1 MFTFNEQTYS
11 LINQLY
17 NTPEE
22 GDRLIKELFVK
33 GLLVKFIIIN
43 RLQKEPLFMSSDLK
57 WVSNEEL
64 DLSKINDFSLLAL
77 QKIILSSFR
86 QLPLKCKSSLNTFGL
101 LKIWIKIMQEDEQIN
116 GDLRNTFS
124 NDYVF
129 NPNPESMNR
138 HIAEVEREISE
149 NPLSNLIFTEG

>member
-1 MFTFNEQTYS
+1 MFTFNEQTYT
-11 LINQLY
+11 LIHQLY

-22 GDRLIKELFVK
+22 GDPLINLLFVK
-33 GLLVKFIIIN
+33 GKLIIFIN
-43 RLQKEPLFMSSDLK
+43 TGLQKQHLFMSSDLK

-64 DLSKINDFSLLAL
+64 DLSKLNDFSLLAL
-77 QKIILSSFR
+77 HKIILSSFR

-124 NDYVF
+124 KDYVF

-149 NPLSNLIFTEG
+149 NPLAKIILS

>member
-11 LINQLY
+11 LIHQLY

-33 GLLVKFIIIN
+33 GLLVNFIRT
-43 RLQKEPLFMSSDLK
+43 RLQKQPLFMSSDLK

-77 QKIILSSFR
+77 QKIILSFFR
-86 QLPLKCKSSLNTFGL
+86 QLPLKCKSSLNAFGL

-149 NPLSNLIFTEG
+149 NPLSNLIFTVG

>member
-1 MFTFNEQTYS
+1 MFTFNEPTYS
-11 LINQLY
+11 LIYQFY
-17 NTPEE
+17 NASENRDP
-22 GDRLIKELFVK
+22 LINLLFVK
-33 GLLVKFIIIN
+33 GKLVIFINLLK
-43 RLQKEPLFMSSDLK
+43 KEHLFMTSDLR

-77 QKIILSSFR
+77 QKIILSTFK
-86 QLPLKCKSSLNTFGL
+86 QLPLKCESSLNTFGL

-116 GDLRNTFS
+116 GDLRNTLS

-138 HIAEVEREISE
+138 HIAEVEKEISE
-149 NPLSNLIFTEG
+149 NPLAKIILS

>member
-1 MFTFNEQTYS
+1 MKKFKFNETTYTY
-11 LINQLY
+11 ICQLY
-17 NTPEE
+17 NAPEE

-33 GLLVKFIIIN
+33 GLLVKFICT
-43 RLQKEPLFMSSDLK
+43 RLQKLPLFMSSDLK

-77 QKIILSSFR
+77 QVFIPFKI
-86 QLPLKCKSSLNTFGL
+86 QLQLKCESSLNTFGL

-138 HIAEVEREISE
+138 HIAEVEKEISE
-149 NPLSNLIFTEG
+149 NPLAK